1 MRIKNI
7 KKVDNKYNK
16 FKKKKTRKLRYI
28 ALLLFTIIMFSFMK
42 FAKEYYSERV
52 RVYIEEKAITNA
64 SLTITSILNDEIISL
79 IDNNNII
86 TKENKAINTVM
97 FNNILKK
104 ANVILG
110 EKTEEFAM
118 DKVFIPYSIIFS
130 ELIFNDSKYG
140 FNVKI
145 RPVSSFETD
154 IITEVQEYGI
164 NNSILSVYLKV
175 TVNVEIMVPLNKK
188 TTKVESSIPLAMLVI
203 SGEIPNGIIYSN

>member
-1 MRIKNI
+1 
-7 KKVDNKYNK
+7 
-16 FKKKKTRKLRYI
+16 
-28 ALLLFTIIMFSFMK
+28 MK

>member
-28 ALLLFTIIMFSFMK
+28 VLLLFTIIMFSFMK

-110 EKTEEFAM
+110 EKIEEFAM

-188 TTKVESSIPLAMLVI
+188 TTKVESSIPLAMLVL

>member
-28 ALLLFTIIMFSFMK
+28 VLLLFTIIMFSFMK

-110 EKTEEFAM
+110 EKIEEFAM